1 MAILE
6 ITTNQNID
14 IEYKLASVGD
24 RMLAT
29 LIDFLVIAAYIFFLV
44 YLPTNAKASLFSI
57 SYIVIVLLPVLLYN
71 LLFEILMDG
80 QSLGKRQMKIKVV
93 KIDGTEPTIGS
104 YLLRWLP
111 RMLEVNTMYGL
122 VAIISIAT
130 NSKNQRLGDIMA
142 GTTVISLK
150 RKTKFDHTIFI
161 DIDKNYEMTYPQVS
175 KLTDKDVSV
184 ITELFRR
191 TKRTNDEALLLE
203 IYEKL
208 QSVLSVRS
216 DLNPKAFVEL
226 VLKDYN
232 HLSSK
237 G

>member
-24 RMLAT
+24 RMVAT
-29 LIDFLVIAAYIFFLV
+29 LIDFLVIAAYVFFLV
-44 YLPTNAKASLFSI
+44 YLPASVKASFFSI
-57 SYIVIVLLPVLLYN
+57 SYVVIVLLPVLLYN
-71 LLFEILMDG
+71 LLFEIFMDG
-80 QSLGKRQMKIKVV
+80 QSLGKKQMKIKVV

-122 VAIISIAT
+122 TAIISIAV
-130 NSKNQRLGDIMA
+130 NSKNQRLGDMMA

-208 QSVLSVRS
+208 QSVLSVET
-216 DLNPKAFVEL
+216 DLNPKAFIEV